1 MTKREKLLRDIET
14 LRESIRQE
22 WTDMAQLSLTA
33 EERGRIG
40 RHIQLCIEELHD
52 LFRRLN
58 ETKKLKGL
66 RL

>member
-1 MTKREKLLRDIET
+1 MTKREKLLRDIDT

-33 EERGRIG
+33 EERARIG

-52 LFRRLN
+52 LFRRHAR
-58 ETKKLKGL
+58 KLTH
-66 RL
+66 